1 MVKMEIENVCPLKPL
16 FYSRYVDD
24 IYNRSKNLIKFF
36 MHSTTTMKIL
46 NYDRDQPIE
55 VLRYPINK

>member
-1 MVKMEIENVCPLKPL
+1 MVKMEIENVRPLKPS
-16 FYSRYVDD
+16 FYSIYVDD

-46 NYDRDQPIE
+46 N
-55 VLRYPINK
+55 